1 MRLGIAGLLPTNV
14 AEIDAAGARAVREM
28 GFAGAALFF
37 FDPPQAI
44 ATERAVEIGRIFADE
59 GVDVVEYGQYL
70 ANLVHPD
77 ASVRQSNVETLRDA
91 CRVARAFGCPAVIT
105 GAGSLHPNNQWAPH
119 PGNRQPE
126 TIDRL
131 IASLRDA
138 VRGAEQEGVYLA
150 LECHVLTP
158 LFDVATTRG
167 VLDAVGSPALQVHLD
182 PVNWMTLDT
191 AYANGPAIAAM
202 FTALGPERIYGA
214 HSKGLV
220 VEDGGVTHLNETYT
234 GAPED
239 LIDHATVLRE
249 MARLPDDPYLVI
261 EHLAVERM
269 PGARDHLLR
278 IAEEMGVPV
287 RGRLAGTKG

>member
-1 MRLGIAGLLPTNV
+1 
-14 AEIDAAGARAVREM
+14 M

-44 ATERAVEIGRIFADE
+44 TSDRAAEIGRIFVDE
-59 GVDVVEYGQYL
+59 GIDVVEYGQYL

-77 ASVRQSNVETLRDA
+77 AGVRQTNIDTLRDA

-105 GAGSLHPNNQWAPH
+105 GAGSLNPRSQWAPH
-119 PGNRQPE
+119 PENRRPE

-131 IASLRDA
+131 VASLREVVPA
-138 VRGAEQEGVYLA
+138 AEQEGVTLA

-158 LFDVATTRG
+158 LFDVATTCE
-167 VLDAVGSPALQVHLD
+167 VLDMVGSGALQVHLD

-191 AYANGPAIAAM
+191 AYGNGPAISGM
-202 FTALGPERIYGA
+202 FATIGSERIYGA

-220 VEDGGVTHLNETYT
+220 VEDCGVTHLNETYT

-239 LIDHATVLRE
+239 VIDHATVLRE

-261 EHLAVERM
+261 EHLAVEKM

-278 IAEEMGVPV
+278 IAADIGVPV
-287 RGRLAGTKG
+287 RDSLARSA